1 MQMRSRL
8 LISSLIVT
16 LSISLSPTAQAAVSD
31 INASQISLP
40 MVHSGEVSRFKRIVA
55 LANGSAE
62 IVAALGYAQDLVG
75 RDIAST
81 MPELKKIPIDES
93 AMQVSAEAVLSQHPD
108 LVFIDSNT
116 SPATA
121 LTTLKA
127 AKIPLVSVPS
137 AFTLADIYA
146 KESLIA
152 KTLGVPLAGK
162 ALQAQVSSL
171 KSPKTGIKVAFLYLR
186 GTASIY
192 LIGGPGSG
200 ADSILQ
206 ADGFIDVGAANLKN
220 PFNALTAEELI
231 KLQPD
236 VLLLMT
242 KGLASVG
249 GINGL
254 VQLPGIAQ
262 TSAGQH
268 KRVVT
273 VDDSLLLSFGP
284 RTIPMAK
291 ALLPLIIA
299 AAKL

>member
-1 MQMRSRL
+1 
-8 LISSLIVT
+8 VT

>member
-1 MQMRSRL
+1 MRLR
-8 LISSLIVT
+8 VT
-16 LSISLSPTAQAAVSD
+16 ILSVALTFPLAVSPTVGATVSD
-31 INASQISLP
+31 ISARQISLP
-40 MVHSGEVSRFKRIVA
+40 ILHTGEKVRFKRVVA

-62 IVAALGYAQDLVG
+62 KGVLVG

-81 MPELKKIPIDES
+81 MPELNNIPIDQS
-93 AMQVSAEAVLSQHPD
+93 AMQVSAERVLSQHPD

-116 SPATA
+116 APASA
-121 LTTLKA
+121 LAILRA

-146 KESLIA
+146 KERVIA
-152 KTLGVPLAGK
+152 KALGVPKAGR
-162 ALQAQVSSL
+162 ALQSQIGAL
-171 KSPKTGIKVAFLYLR
+171 RFPKIKIKVAFLYMR

-206 ADGFIDVGAANLKN
+206 ADGFIDVGANNLPH

-242 KGLASVG
+242 KGLVSVG
-249 GINGL
+249 GIDGL
-254 VQLPGIAQ
+254 VHFPGIAQ
-262 TSAGQH
+262 TPAGKH

-284 RTIPMAK
+284 RTIPMARELRS
-291 ALLPLIIA
+291 LLIA
-299 AAKL
+299 ATKL

>member
-1 MQMRSRL
+1 MRSRL

>member
-1 MQMRSRL
+1 MRSRGIGVSVIYAL
-8 LISSLIVT
+8 LL
-16 LSISLSPTAQAAVSD
+16 SLSPTAHAAVFD

-40 MVHSGEVSRFKRIVA
+40 IIKSSETPKFKRVVA
-55 LANGSAE
+55 LANGAAE
-62 IVAALGYAQDLVG
+62 IVAALGYKNILVG

-81 MPELKKIPIDES
+81 MPELKAIPIDES
-93 AMQVSAEAVLSQHPD
+93 AMQVSPEAVLSQHPD

-116 SPATA
+116 TPATSLA
-121 LTTLKA
+121 TLRL

-137 AFTLADIYA
+137 AFTLADIYV
-146 KESLIA
+146 KERVIA
-152 KTLGVPLAGK
+152 NTLGVPIAGK
-162 ALQAQVSSL
+162 KLEAEVSSL
-171 KSPKTGIKVAFLYLR
+171 KAKKTGIKVAFLYLR

-206 ADGFIDVGAANLKN
+206 ADGFIDVGAANLKS

-242 KGLASVG
+242 KGLNSVG
-249 GINGL
+249 GISGL
-254 VQLPGIAQ
+254 AQLPGIAQ
-262 TSAGQH
+262 TPAGQH
-268 KRVVT
+268 RRVVT

-284 RTIPMAK
+284 RTVPMAK
-291 ALLPLIIA
+291 VLRPLLIA
-299 AAKL
+299 AARL

>member
-1 MQMRSRL
+1 MRSRL
-8 LISSLIVT
+8 LISSVVFV

-40 MVHSGEVSRFKRIVA
+40 IVHSGEVSRFKRIVA

>member
-1 MQMRSRL
+1 MRLRAI
-8 LISSLIVT
+8 LISSTVA
-16 LSISLSPTAQAAVSD
+16 LSSLFLPTAQAAVSD
-31 INASQISLP
+31 ITASQISLP
-40 MVHSGEVSRFKRIVA
+40 IINSGEIPAYKRIVA

-62 IVAALGYAQDLVG
+62 IVAALGYRKYLVG

-81 MPELKKIPIDES
+81 MPELKSIPIDES

-108 LVFIDSNT
+108 IVFIDSNT
-116 SPATA
+116 TPASA
-121 LTTLKA
+121 LNTLRS
-127 AKIPLVSVPS
+127 AKIRMVLVPS
-137 AFTLADIYA
+137 AFTLADIQA
-146 KESLIA
+146 KESVISQALH
-152 KTLGVPLAGK
+152 VPKAGK
-162 ALQAQVSSL
+162 ALIAQVSL
-171 KSPKTGIKVAFLYLR
+171 LHFPKQSIKVAFLYMR

-200 ADSILQ
+200 ADSLLK
-206 ADGFIDVGAANLKN
+206 ADGFIDVGATNLKN

-242 KGLASVG
+242 KGLESVG
-249 GINGL
+249 GISGL
-254 VQLPGIAQ
+254 GAFPGIAQ
-262 TSAGQH
+262 TPAGIH

-291 ALLPLIIA
+291 QLHQLIVTA
-299 AAKL
+299 SKR

>member
-1 MQMRSRL
+1 MRSRL

-152 KTLGVPLAGK
+152 KTLGVPRAGK
-162 ALQAQVSSL
+162 ALQVQVSSL

-206 ADGFIDVGAANLKN
+206 ADGFFDVGAANLKN

-242 KGLASVG
+242 KGLTSVG

-291 ALLPLIIA
+291 ALRPLIIA

>member
-1 MQMRSRL
+1 MRSRVLATSVVCAL
-8 LISSLIVT
+8 LACF
-16 LSISLSPTAQAAVSD
+16 SPTAEAAVSD

-40 MVHSGEVSRFKRIVA
+40 IVKTAEHPRYSRVVA
-55 LANGSAE
+55 LADGAAE
-62 IVAALGYAQDLVG
+62 IVAALGYQKILVG

-81 MPELKKIPIDES
+81 MPELKLIPIDET
-93 AMQVSAEAVLSQHPD
+93 AMQVSAESVLSQHPD

-116 SPATA
+116 SPAAA
-121 LTTLKA
+121 LSILRA
-127 AKIPLVSVPS
+127 AKIRLVMIPS

-162 ALQAQVSSL
+162 KLEAEVSSL
-171 KSPKTGIKVAFLYLR
+171 KAPQTKIRVAFLYLR

-200 ADSILQ
+200 ADSILK

-254 VQLPGIAQ
+254 VQLPGIAE
-262 TSAGQH
+262 TPAGQH

-284 RTIPMAK
+284 RTVPMAK
-291 ALLPLIIA
+291 ALRPLILA

>member
-1 MQMRSRL
+1 MRSRL
-8 LISSLIVT
+8 LISSVIFA
-16 LSISLSPTAQAAVSD
+16 LSISLSPTAHAAVSD

-40 MVHSGEVSRFKRIVA
+40 IVHTGEVSRFKRIVA

-81 MPELKKIPIDES
+81 MPELQKIPIDES

-127 AKIPLVSVPS
+127 AKIRLVSVPS

-242 KGLASVG
+242 KGLTSVG

-291 ALLPLIIA
+291 ALRPLIIA

>member
-1 MQMRSRL
+1 M
-8 LISSLIVT
+8 T

-242 KGLASVG
+242 KGLTSVG

-291 ALLPLIIA
+291 ALRPLIIA

>member
-1 MQMRSRL
+1 M
-8 LISSLIVT
+8 IVT

-127 AKIPLVSVPS
+127 AKIRLVSVPS